1 MPVTSTQDFSFK
13 LVANG
18 TQLDLFKDEAILLSD
33 NVTGLFDLGI
43 LPSDFTRQITLPGTK
58 INNAFFEHVYDISI
72 ESPFLFE
79 TNVKVPC
86 FFDFDSIYLADGY
99 LQLNKVNVIANKF
112 IDSYEV
118 TIYGGLSSFARDIN
132 RSYLTD
138 LTSSL
143 AQYNHTASL
152 QNITAS
158 WEGNLFG
165 GDIVYPMAEYGQ
177 KLIFNPALNQFGIDS
192 PNGALTVQ
200 DFKPAIRV
208 KKVWDAIFEEFGYTY
223 SSSFFGEPFIDD
235 IYLLCNNK
243 LRYPIFENID
253 LETYGLFKTAPLRG
267 LGQTQLVLDT
277 GSLILLPWFNIEE
290 NPGGNLNSQLQY
302 SLDFPSKLRGEL
314 KLNFEMDASGSG
326 NGAPLF
332 NLVVASGSTSSSVD
346 LPGIN
351 NLMVDVFNYNE
362 TQTRTQKFTVDTE
375 FQTPLLPA
383 GNDYRF
389 YIRYFVTGSNNF
401 TVTLNPGG
409 DTNSYLQ
416 IKKVNQGG
424 DREVMNIADNM
435 PFGTSGI
442 KLIDFITSVQ
452 KKFNLVIY
460 PSKTKQR
467 EFIVEPFV
475 NWYKRGKVKDFN
487 KFINLDD
494 MIEVIPANNLAVNE
508 LNFGDTLDK
517 DYISQQFNDEANREF
532 GKTYYIDTQN
542 FFSQG
547 KFEVQSGFAST
558 PLTYLTGTGLS
569 GSAASTLAGFA
580 SYAESRIGAGLT
592 GIISANS
599 SLTNVA
605 ESVTIATSS
614 IAVIFPGGSASN
626 IDRDP
631 DSGFRNRRVYAGNT
645 VVFGVGGT
653 GPNSGSYL
661 FQKETDSGLE
671 QLASGSFGGFFFLY
685 EYTITNNDCTS
696 SVLNFISTGSMR
708 V

>member
-1 MPVTSTQDFSFK
+1 
-13 LVANG
+13 
-18 TQLDLFKDEAILLSD
+18 
-33 NVTGLFDLGI
+33 
-43 LPSDFTRQITLPGTK
+43 
-58 INNAFFEHVYDISI
+58 
-72 ESPFLFE
+72 
-79 TNVKVPC
+79 
-86 FFDFDSIYLADGY
+86 
-99 LQLNKVNVIANKF
+99 
-112 IDSYEV
+112 
-118 TIYGGLSSFARDIN
+118 
-132 RSYLTD
+132 
-138 LTSSL
+138 
-143 AQYNHTASL
+143 
-152 QNITAS
+152 
-158 WEGNLFG
+158 
-165 GDIVYPMAEYGQ
+165 
-177 KLIFNPALNQFGIDS
+177 
-192 PNGALTVQ
+192 
-200 DFKPAIRV
+200 
-208 KKVWDAIFEEFGYTY
+208 
-223 SSSFFGEPFIDD
+223 
-235 IYLLCNNK
+235 
-243 LRYPIFENID
+243 
-253 LETYGLFKTAPLRG
+253 
-267 LGQTQLVLDT
+267 
-277 GSLILLPWFNIEE
+277 
-290 NPGGNLNSQLQY
+290 
-302 SLDFPSKLRGEL
+302 
-314 KLNFEMDASGSG
+314 
-326 NGAPLF
+326 
-332 NLVVASGSTSSSVD
+332 

-362 TQTRTQKFTVDTE
+362 TLTRTQKFTVDTE

-383 GNDYRF
+383 GSDYRF

-401 TVTLNPGG
+401 TVTLNPGV

-442 KLIDFITSVQ
+442 KLIDFITAVQ

-467 EFIVEPFV
+467 EFIVEPFT

-508 LNFGDTLDK
+508 LNFGDTLDR

-532 GKTYYIDTQN
+532 GKTYYVDTQN

-580 SYAESRIGAGLT
+580 SYAESRVAAGLT
-592 GIISANS
+592 GFVSANS
-599 SLTNVA
+599 FINNVA
-605 ESVTIATSS
+605 DSVTEATSS
-614 IAVIFPGGSASN
+614 LFIIFAGSAASN

-631 DSGFRNRRVYAGNT
+631 DSGFRNRRVFAGNT
-645 VVFGVGGT
+645 VTFGVSGT

-661 FQKETDSGLE
+661 FQKQTDSGLE
-671 QLASGSFGGFFFLY
+671 QLASGSFSGLFLLY

-708 V
+708 I